1 MQTTYIFGH
10 KKPDTDTVIASI
22 ALSYLKNKLGENTEP
37 RLLGNINKETAF
49 VLNYFNVEEPRF
61 LNDVKVQMRNMN
73 FNKEAM
79 IHENISIDDAFK
91 KMNELNVT
99 GLPLVNENNI
109 LTGYVNLKEI
119 ARYLI
124 EGNVGD
130 LYTSYDN
137 IVKTLDGKEVLKF
150 TEEIQGS
157 ILAASYRSV
166 TFMERVKL
174 SKKQILIVG
183 DREPI
188 QEYAIE
194 SNVRLIIIV
203 GGNSLNERLYNMA
216 KERCINVIE
225 TGYTTYKTANIL
237 KISNYIKMVT
247 INKDPIKFYLHDYRD
262 DFIDIANKYGHT
274 NYPIVNKKNECLGM
288 IRLLDA
294 NNYEKKDVILVDHN
308 QLDQTV
314 DGIEEANILEII
326 DHHNLGNIAT
336 TSPINFR
343 IVPVGCTS
351 TILYEMFIENNVE
364 IPKNIAGLMASA
376 IISDTLLFKSPT
388 TTDKDQEACLN
399 LCKIANI
406 EAMKYGLEMFKAGSS
421 IKGMSVEEIF
431 NQDFKTY
438 KAIDNSSL
446 GISQVFTMDFE
457 NIEKDKNRYIEL
469 LNNMHDIYNYKVALL
484 SITDIINNG
493 SYLFYNEEASE
504 LLMESYN
511 IKEIYQGIFISN
523 LVSRKKQMLPPIL
536 ESIARKN

>member
-10 KKPDTDTVIASI
+10 KKPDTDTVTASI
-22 ALSYLKNKLGENTEP
+22 ALSYLKNKLGSNTEP
-37 RLLGNINKETAF
+37 RLLGTINKETAF

-73 FNKEAM
+73 FNNEAM
-79 IHENISIDDAFK
+79 INENVSIDTAFQ

-99 GLPLVNENNI
+99 GLPLVKEDNT

-119 ARYLI
+119 AKYLI

-130 LYTSYDN
+130 LYSSYDN
-137 IVKTLDGKEVLKF
+137 IVKTLEGKEILKF
-150 TEEIQGS
+150 SDEIKGN

-174 SKKQILIVG
+174 TNKQILIVG

-188 QEYAIE
+188 QEYAIK

-203 GGNSLNERLYNMA
+203 GGNSLNERLYNLA
-216 KERCINVIE
+216 KENHINVIE

-237 KISNYIKMVT
+237 KISNYIKMVAV
-247 INKDPIKFYLHDYRD
+247 NKDPIKFYLHDYRD
-262 DFIDIANKYGHT
+262 DFIEVANKYGHT
-274 NYPIVNKKNECLGM
+274 NYPIVNKKNICLGM
-288 IRLLDA
+288 IRLIDA

-326 DHHNLGNIAT
+326 DHHNLGNIVT
-336 TSPINFR
+336 SSPINFR

-351 TILYEMFIENNVE
+351 TILYEMFVENNIE
-364 IPKNIAGLMASA
+364 IPKSIAGLMASA

-388 TTDKDQEACLN
+388 TTEKDKNVCLK
-399 LCKIANI
+399 LCEIANI
-406 EAMKYGLEMFKAGSS
+406 DAIKYGLEMFKAGSS
-421 IKGMSVEEIF
+421 IKGMTVEEIF

-438 KAIDNSSL
+438 KALDNSRL
-446 GISQVFTMDFE
+446 GISQVFTMDFDD
-457 NIEKDKNRYIEL
+457 IDKDKAKYIEI
-469 LNNMHDIYNYKVALL
+469 LNNMHKIYNYKIALL
-484 SITDIINNG
+484 SVTDIINNG
-493 SYLFYNEEASE
+493 SYLFYNEEAKE

-511 IKEIYQGIFISN
+511 LNDIFQGIFIDN

-536 ESIARKN
+536 ESISRKN

>member
-22 ALSYLKNKLGENTEP
+22 ALSYLKNKLGGNTEP

-137 IVKTLDGKEVLKF
+137 IVKTLDGKEVLRF

-174 SKKQILIVG
+174 SNKQILIVG

-216 KERCINVIE
+216 KERRINVIE

-364 IPKNIAGLMASA
+364 IPKDIAGLMASA

-388 TTDKDQEACLN
+388 TTTKDQEACLN

-457 NIEKDKNRYIEL
+457 NIERDKNKYIEL

-484 SITDIINNG
+484 SVTDIINNG

-511 IKEIYQGIFISN
+511 LKEVYQGIFISN